1 MNETELLYMLFFI
14 DEKLQYVLSIMH
26 NQSDTIR
33 NNPDFQEAYIALNEC
48 LCKLELLA
56 ELEEEI

>member
-1 MNETELLYMLFFI
+1 MNETELLYMLLFI

-33 NNPDFQEAYIALNEC
+33 NKPDFQKAYRALKDC
-48 LCKLELLA
+48 LYELEVLD
-56 ELEEEI
+56 ELEEEV